1 MQVASAP
8 GKAVLSGEHAVVYG
22 APALVMAMEQRLT
35 VRYFPD
41 TLPRLSWLA
50 PDKVHEMALEK
61 FSSLRHRLD
70 NAFEAYIKG
79 ERSITEIL
87 SRPAELVFYTVE
99 MAHLLGEIKQLPR
112 GRVEIASD
120 IPIGAGM
127 GSSAALLAALLTLFA
142 RVESSAELIRQVR
155 HCERLQHGRGSLMD
169 ASAVCLGG
177 LVKLED
183 DQAQR
188 VNFLPSEFDSNWY
201 WIHTGTPAASTGTCV
216 EQVRRNFEGSSIWSE
231 FADLTLAMHGALKQQ
246 KSIATLVGQNH
257 RLLNRIGVVPAK
269 VAALI
274 ERIEMRG
281 GAAKVSGAG
290 TVVGDAAGL
299 VITWL
304 PESTPAQLGL
314 PRDYRWGRLRISD
327 IGAKI
332 ES

>member
-8 GKAVLSGEHAVVYG
+8 GKAVLSGEHAVVHG
-22 APALVMAMEQRLT
+22 SPALVMALQQRLT

-70 NAFEAYIKG
+70 NAFEAYLKG

-99 MAHLLGEIKQLPR
+99 MAHLLGEIRQLPR
-112 GRVEIASD
+112 GKVEISSD

-142 RVESSAELIRQVR
+142 KVDTTAELIRQVR

-177 LVKLED
+177 LVWVEGD
-183 DQAQR
+183 R
-188 VNFLPSEFDSNWY
+188 SETVSFLPTEFDSNWF

-216 EQVRRNFEGSSIWSE
+216 EQVRRNFQSSTIWSE
-231 FADLTLAMHGALKQQ
+231 FTAVTQAIQSALEQQ
-246 KSIATLVGQNH
+246 QSIASLVSENH

-281 GAAKVSGAG
+281 GAGKVSGAG

-299 VITWL
+299 VIARL
-304 PESTPAQLGL
+304 PEGTPADLAL
-314 PRDYRWGRLRISD
+314 PRDYRWGELRISNQ
-327 IGAKI
+327 GAML